1 MTELPPL
8 DGAAGHPRAL
18 RQERQRPAHLDEL
31 IFAPVF

>member
-18 RQERQRPAHLDEL
+18 RRERQRPAHL
-31 IFAPVF
+31 